1 MTREEALELVNS
13 NRNKCQVTTDK
24 LLNNGC
30 YVFCDRYGYLM
41 YSNGEE
47 ILDENELEDDNW
59 FECSDISFD
68 SDYDDMISDYY
79 D

>member
-1 MTREEALELVNS
+1 MTKEEALELVFS

-24 LLNNGC
+24 LLNNGY

-41 YSNGEE
+41 YSNREE

-68 SDYDDMISDYY
+68 NEYDDMISDYY

>member
-1 MTREEALELVNS
+1 MTKEEALELVFS

-24 LLNNGC
+24 LLNNGY
-30 YVFCDRYGYLM
+30 YVFSDRYGYLI

-47 ILDENELEDDNW
+47 IVDETELEDDNW
-59 FECSDISFD
+59 FECSDVSFD
-68 SDYDDMISDYY
+68 NEYDDMLSDYY

>member
-1 MTREEALELVNS
+1 MTREEALELVFS

-24 LLNNGC
+24 LLNNGY

-41 YSNGEE
+41 YFNGEE
-47 ILDENELEDDNW
+47 IIDENELEDDNW
-59 FECSDISFD
+59 FECSDVSFD
-68 SDYDDMISDYY
+68 NKDDIISDYY

>member
-1 MTREEALELVNS
+1 MTREEALELVFS

-24 LLNNGC
+24 LLNNGY
-30 YVFCDRYGYLM
+30 YVFCDRCGYLM

-47 ILDENELEDDNW
+47 IVDETELEDDNW
-59 FECSDISFD
+59 FECSDVSFD
-68 SDYDDMISDYY
+68 NEYDNMISDYY